1 MSVRS
6 IDLNDQTKIP
16 QLGFGVF
23 LVPPADTKE
32 AVLNAFEVG
41 YRHIDTARIYDN
53 EEGVGAAITHS
64 GIAREDLFI
73 TTKVWNDD
81 QGYDST
87 LKAFETSMAKL
98 GLEYLDLYLIHWPAP
113 AQDRIVETWK
123 ALEKL
128 HSDGRV
134 RAIGVSNFRIEDFE
148 KLRAA
153 GLSTPSINQ
162 VEVHPYLTNSEL
174 RSYHEAHGIVTEAWS
189 PIARG
194 RVLDDPV
201 LREIAAN
208 HDRTVAQVVLAW
220 HLALNHVI
228 IPKSVT
234 PARIRENFEIS
245 DILLSPDEIAAI
257 TGLDK
262 GERVGPDPATFNP

>member
-6 IDLNDQTKIP
+6 IELNEQTKIP

-64 GIAREDLFI
+64 GIAREDLFV

-113 AQDRIVETWK
+113 AQDRIVETWQ

-128 HSDGRV
+128 HADGRV
-134 RAIGVSNFRIEDFE
+134 RAIGVSNFRVEDFE
-148 KLRAA
+148 KLRSA
-153 GLSTPSINQ
+153 GLSTPAINQ
-162 VEVHPYLTNSEL
+162 VEVHPYLTTSEL

-201 LREIAAN
+201 LLEIAAN

-234 PARIRENFEIS
+234 PARIRENFEIF

>member
-23 LVPPADTKE
+23 LVPPADTKA
-32 AVLNAFEVG
+32 AVLKAFEVG
-41 YRHIDTARIYDN
+41 YRHVDTARIYDN

-64 GIAREDLFI
+64 GLSREDLFI
-73 TTKVWNDD
+73 TTKVWNND
-81 QGYDST
+81 QGYEST
-87 LKAFETSMAKL
+87 LQAFETSMAKL

-113 AQDRIVETWK
+113 AQDRIVETWQ

-128 HSDGRV
+128 HADGRV

-162 VEVHPYLTNSEL
+162 IEVHPYLTNSEL
-174 RSYHEAHGIVTEAWS
+174 RSYHEARGIVTEAWS

-201 LREIAAN
+201 LLEIAAN

-234 PARIRENFEIS
+234 PARIHENFEIF